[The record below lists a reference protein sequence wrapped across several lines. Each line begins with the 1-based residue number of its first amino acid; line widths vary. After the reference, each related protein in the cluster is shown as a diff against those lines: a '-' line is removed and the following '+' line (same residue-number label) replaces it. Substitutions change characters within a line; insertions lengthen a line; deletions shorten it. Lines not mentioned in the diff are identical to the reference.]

1 MTNRFMK
8 QITNKL
14 ALALE
19 NSTNN
24 NTNVQPTGIP
34 YFISYFIVWLNCYR
48 NIGLVKIHCI
58 TV

>member
-8 QITNKL
+8 QSRNKL

-19 NSTNN
+19 SSTNKF
-24 NTNVQPTGIP
+24 PMGFP

-48 NIGLVKIHCI
+48 NIGLEKTHCI